1 MSKSEL
7 VSTSIIR
14 HCRYVHKNGYDIES
28 RGGVTFVFKLNYLN
42 RTVDVSFAICSTK
55 DNFCKAD
62 GIRYAEELGVER
74 TMNLDEFQKYANQQ
88 QHTGFVSAYISLL
101 KAGKC
106 MDLNSE
112 REDGLLNKITK
123 QYVM

>member
-7 VSTSIIR
+7 VSTRIIR
-14 HCRYVHKNGYDIES
+14 HVRYVAKNGYDFES
-28 RGGVTFVFKLNYLN
+28 RGGVTFLFNLDYLN
-42 RTVDVSFAICSTK
+42 RLVNVSFAVCSSN

-88 QHTGFVSAYISLL
+88 QHTGFVSAYLSILR
-101 KAGKC
+101 ANKC
-106 MDLNSE
+106 LNLNSH
-112 REDGLLNKITK
+112 REENLLSKIDKRYT
-123 QYVM
+123 V